1 MLILVT
7 SIISLPWDD
16 VSEKVWK
23 DKMIFSCFNGCVA
36 KYLMKLI
43 LFLQKHFV
51 IYGKLRYNLMQ
62 GLHAPP
68 FPIVSWRQSFVKP
81 WSDSLHM
88 NPAESITPAHWTQTN
103 CWGND
108 AKDSFSVE
116 SRPELSSEESKQSG
130 QPSSRHSFGIH

>member
-1 MLILVT
+1 MAHKFKFQIKNE
-7 SIISLPWDD
+7 I
-16 VSEKVWK
+16 
-23 DKMIFSCFNGCVA
+23 
-36 KYLMKLI
+36 
-43 LFLQKHFV
+43 LQKHFV

-108 AKDSFSVE
+108 AKDPVSVE

-130 QPSSRHSFGIH
+130 QPSSRHSFGIHYYRNKDQPRGVYID